1 MKNTFLGILM
11 AGVVVLTTSLA
22 PRDVVAQSNMDLQP
36 GVVIS
41 LTNLNEH
48 LSDVEHLI
56 EASGFGQMKG
66 LVRMGVSEYIKGID
80 ADKPMG
86 AMLFF
91 EEGNPEPNVLGFLPV
106 TDIED
111 VLDTIAPFVD
121 IDGDD
126 GKYVLT
132 TVAGTG
138 ISVHVVDGFAF
149 VSENADLMDNL
160 PADPAG
166 LLEDLPAE
174 YNLAARVYGQRI
186 PEDLRQQAIDLVRQ
200 GAAENM
206 DEGDD
211 SPEAMLQRANF
222 EYSMESIEGLINDT
236 EEVVAGLKIDQ
247 DGKRIYVDIKFVG
260 TPDSDLARQS
270 KTMAEAPPTRFGG
283 FLTDSASVNF
293 NFCGKFDEKELVQFQ
308 KMLDEVGEAAKKG
321 ISDEVEAEKMTAE
334 EAESITLVLDNF
346 VEVAR
351 DSFATG
357 VVDGGGALVL
367 SEDDANFAFGMQA
380 VNASKLQTSLKELA
394 KMAEAKDAPMSFN
407 FDASTE
413 NGVRYHEMEISI
425 PEDEEEA
432 RAFFGDA
439 IKVTVGIGDDV
450 VYVAG
455 GKNPKPLLADC
466 IAGTAPADMPCTQF
480 NLHLIPILRF
490 FSTFQDSQEMQMI
503 ADALPDSGD
512 DMIRMTATMI
522 ENGQLI
528 RLEMQDGIVEIFGK
542 VGQSMGGGFG
552 GPPQDF

>member
-1 MKNTFLGILM
+1 MNKKFLGILL
-11 AGVVVLTTSLA
+11 AGFVMLTTSLA
-22 PRDVVAQSNMDLQP
+22 PRDVVAQSNMDLKP

-48 LSDVEHLI
+48 LSDVEHLM
-56 EASGFGQMKG
+56 EASGFGQLKG
-66 LVRMGVSEYIKGID
+66 LVRMSVSEYIKGID
-80 ADKPMG
+80 ADKPIG

-91 EEGNPEPNVLGFLPV
+91 EEGNPEPNVLGFIPV

-111 VLDTIAPFVD
+111 VLDTIASFVD
-121 IDGDD
+121 IDGSDD
-126 GKYVLT
+126 KFVLT
-132 TVAGTG
+132 TDDGTELT
-138 ISVHVVDGFAF
+138 VVVDDGYAF
-149 VSENADLMDNL
+149 VSENAELMDNL

-166 LLEDLPAE
+166 LLEGLPAE

-186 PEDLRQQAIDLVRQ
+186 PAELRQQAIDLVRQ

-206 DEGDD
+206 DDGDD

-236 EEVVAGLKIDQ
+236 EEVVAGLNIDE

-283 FLTDSASVNF
+283 FLSDGASVNF
-293 NFCGKFDEKELVQFQ
+293 NFCGKFGEKELVQFQ

-321 ISDEVEAEKMTAE
+321 LSDEVEAEKMTSD
-334 EAESITLVLDNF
+334 EADSVSLVLDNF
-346 VEVAR
+346 IEVAR

-367 SEDDANFAFGMQA
+367 SDDEANFAFGMQA
-380 VNASKLQTSLKELA
+380 VNASKLESSLKELA
-394 KMAEAKDAPMSFN
+394 KMAEEKDAAMTFN

-413 NGVRYHEMEISI
+413 NGIRYHEMEISI
-425 PEDEEEA
+425 AEDEEEA
-432 RAFFGDA
+432 RAIFGDV

-450 VYVAG
+450 IYVAG
-455 GKNPKPLLADC
+455 GNNPKQLLADC

-490 FSTFQDSQEMQMI
+490 ASSFQGSQELQMI
-503 ADALPDSGD
+503 ADALPESGD
-512 DMIRMTATMI
+512 DRIRMTATMI

>member
-1 MKNTFLGILM
+1 VNKTFLGILLAVFVM
-11 AGVVVLTTSLA
+11 LTINLS
-22 PRDVVAQSNMDLQP
+22 PRGVVAQSNMDLQP

-41 LTNLNEH
+41 LSHVNEH

-56 EASGFGQMKG
+56 EASGFGQFKG
-66 LVRMGVSEYIKGID
+66 LVRMSVSEYIKGID
-80 ADKPMG
+80 VEKPIG

-91 EEGNPEPNVLGFLPV
+91 EEGNPEPNVLGFIPV

-132 TVAGTG
+132 TDDGTEM
-138 ISVHVVDGFAF
+138 SVSVVDGYAF
-149 VSENADLMDNL
+149 VSENSELLENL
-160 PADPAG
+160 PADPSG
-166 LLEDLPAE
+166 LLDNLPSE
-174 YNLAARVYGQRI
+174 YNFAARVYGQRI

-206 DEGDD
+206 VEGDD

-236 EEVVAGLKIDQ
+236 EEVVAGLNIDA

-260 TPDSDLARQS
+260 TPDSDLARQC
-270 KTMAEAPPTRFGG
+270 KTMAEAPPSRFGG
-283 FLTDSASVNF
+283 FVNDSASLNF
-293 NFCGKFDEKELVQFQ
+293 NFCGKFGEKELVQFQ
-308 KMLDEVGEAAKKG
+308 TMLDEVGEAAKKG
-321 ISDEVEAEKMTAE
+321 LSDEVEAERMTGD
-334 EAESITLVLDNF
+334 EADSLTKVLENLI
-346 VEVAR
+346 EVAR

-367 SEDDANFAFGMQA
+367 SDEDANFAFGMQA
-380 VNASKLQTSLKELA
+380 VNASKLESSLKELA
-394 KMAEAKDAPMSFN
+394 QMAEAKDAPMSFN
-407 FDASTE
+407 FDASNE
-413 NGVRYHEMEISI
+413 NGIRYHEMEISV

-432 RAFFGDA
+432 RAIFGDA
-439 IKVTVGIGDDV
+439 LKVTVGIGEDV

-455 GKNPKPLLADC
+455 GKDPKKLLADC
-466 IAGTAPADMPCTQF
+466 IAGAAPADMPCTQF
-480 NLHLIPILRF
+480 NLHLIPLLRF
-490 FSTFQDSQEMQMI
+490 ASSFQDSQELQMV
-503 ADALPDSGD
+503 ADALPETGD
-512 DMIRMTATMI
+512 DRIRMTAKMI

-542 VGQSMGGGFG
+542 VGQAMGGGFG